1 MPYRRQFYIP
11 ALDGLRALAVLAVFV
26 YHVDERRFTGGF
38 LGVDLFFVISG
49 YVITLGLLDEWQAR
63 GSIDLSE
70 FWWRRARRLMP
81 AAGTLILVTMGLT
94 AAFFPDRMASLRGEA
109 VAAMAYVANWYL
121 VFHSMPYFETL
132 SAPSMLRHLWSLA
145 VEEQFYLLWPPLLAG
160 ALRVLPI
167 RWVFAGTVA
176 LAVGSVVLLGV
187 LYEADASAD
196 RLYYGTDTRGFALL
210 GGAAL
215 AFVWKPR
222 LSPSG
227 FGRRDVV
234 SGFLGTLCLAVFAVL
249 CWRLNGSYEFM
260 YQGGLALAALVSLG
274 AVAMCA
280 RADNAYTR
288 MLESRPLRWLG
299 KRSYSAYLWHWPVV
313 LMLPVQ
319 SALLGGLVPTIA
331 MYLAAAALTL
341 AAAEVSYRW
350 IETPFR
356 EGRVLQFAAALREV
370 RGARR
375 GVVLAG
381 ATMSAL
387 AILSLS
393 VTVARARVPE
403 PPSYLAVPRMNGVL
417 TADSLNGATESPA
430 ISSTPTVTPT
440 PLTSST
446 LPASIVGPLPPGI
459 TIEGGGVLGQTSS
472 STNTSP
478 TPATPPVPQAPLPV
492 TTVVPSGDIVTAIG
506 DSVMLGAAHALAR
519 AFGVVDLDAEAGRSA
534 SAVVDVLRERA
545 AVGRVGSVVVIQV
558 GDNGAL
564 RADRLDE
571 ALTLLNGA
579 RRVVIVN
586 LRVPRAWE
594 APNNVILADLVRRHP
609 NAVLV
614 DWYAASEGHSEYL
627 YDDQIHLKPE
637 GAAVYASL
645 IAEAVNR

>member
-26 YHVDERRFTGGF
+26 YHVDERRVPGGF

-63 GSIDLSE
+63 GSIDLRH

-81 AAGTLILVTMGLT
+81 AAITLILATLAITSVV
-94 AAFFPDRMASLRGEA
+94 FPERMASLRGEA
-109 VAAMAYVANWYL
+109 AAALGYVANWYL
-121 VFHSMPYFETL
+121 VFHRMPYFETL

-160 ALRVLPI
+160 ALRVVRPG
-167 RWVFAGTVA
+167 WVFVGTVLLA
-176 LAVGSVVLLGV
+176 LASAVWLGV
-187 LYEADASAD
+187 LYEADASTN

-222 LSPSG
+222 LAQHE
-227 FGRRDVV
+227 FARRDAMSGVV
-234 SGFLGTLCLAVFAVL
+234 GTLCLGAFALL
-249 CWRLNGSYEFM
+249 CWQLNGSYEFM
-260 YQGGLALAALVSLG
+260 YRGGLVLAALVSLG

-288 MLESRPLRWLG
+288 VLASAPLRWLG

-313 LMLPVQ
+313 LLLPVQ
-319 SALLGGLVPTIA
+319 EALAGGLVSTVAI
-331 MYLAAAALTL
+331 YVAAATVTL

-356 EGRVLQFAAALREV
+356 EGRVLQIAAAWREA

-381 ATMSAL
+381 AMLSAVAVL
-387 AILSLS
+387 TLS

-403 PPSYLAVPRMNGVL
+403 PPSYLAVPRLNAVL
-417 TADSLNGATESPA
+417 TAESVGALPAAVVAVEEEPAPRPESL
-430 ISSTPTVTPT
+430 
-440 PLTSST
+440 
-446 LPASIVGPLPPGI
+446 LPASVVGPLPEGM
-459 TIEGGGVLGQTSS
+459 TIEGGGVLAQEP
-472 STNTSP
+472 SP
-478 TPATPPVPQAPLPV
+478 APANPVPPAVVLP
-492 TTVVPSGDIVTAIG
+492 PSGEFVTAIG

-519 AFGVVDLDAEAGRSA
+519 ALSVVDLDAEAGRSA
-534 SAVVDVLRERA
+534 SAVVEVLRQRA
-545 AVGRVGSVVVIQV
+545 SVGRVGSVVVIQV

-564 RADRLDE
+564 RADRLDD
-571 ALTLLNGA
+571 ALDLLHGA
-579 RRVVIVN
+579 RRVVVVN
-586 LRVPRAWE
+586 VRVPRAWE
-594 APNNVILADLVRRHP
+594 APNNAILAELVQRHR

-614 DWYAASEGHSEYL
+614 DWHAASEGRPEYL

-637 GAAVYASL
+637 GAAVYAAL
-645 IAEAVNR
+645 IAQAIAR

>member
-1 MPYRRQFYIP
+1 MPYRRQFYIS
-11 ALDGLRALAVLAVFV
+11 ALDGLRALAVLAVFA
-26 YHVDERRFTGGF
+26 YHVDERRFPGGF

-63 GSIDLSE
+63 GSIDLRH
-70 FWWRRARRLMP
+70 FWWRRVRRLMP
-81 AAGTLILVTMGLT
+81 AAIALILGTLAITSVT
-94 AAFFPDRMASLRGEA
+94 FPERMASLRGEA
-109 VAAMAYVANWYL
+109 AAALGYVANWYL
-121 VFHSMPYFETL
+121 VFHRMPYFETL

-145 VEEQFYLLWPPLLAG
+145 VEEQFYLLWPPLLTG
-160 ALRVLPI
+160 ALRVMRP
-167 RWVFAGTVA
+167 RWAFAGTVL
-176 LAVGSVVLLGV
+176 LAVASAAWLGV

-222 LSPSG
+222 LAQHT
-227 FGRRDVV
+227 FGLRDAV
-234 SGFLGTLCLAVFAVL
+234 SGFVGVVCLAAFAAL
-249 CWRLNGSYEFM
+249 CWRLNGATDFM
-260 YQGGLALAALVSLG
+260 YRGGLALAALVSLG

-288 MLESRPLRWLG
+288 LLASAPLRWLG

-313 LMLPVQ
+313 LLLPVQ
-319 SALLGGLVPTIA
+319 DALAGGVISTVA
-331 MYLAAAALTL
+331 VYVAAAACTL

-356 EGRVLQFAAALREV
+356 EGRVLHLASAWREA

-375 GVVLAG
+375 GVVLTG
-381 ATMSAL
+381 ATLSAI
-387 AILSLS
+387 AVLSLS

-403 PPSYLAVPRMNGVL
+403 PPSYLSVPKLSAVL
-417 TADSLNGATESPA
+417 TAESVGALPPAVPVAASTVSAEQTPAAESMSPA
-430 ISSTPTVTPT
+430 SV
-440 PLTSST
+440 
-446 LPASIVGPLPPGI
+446 VGPLP
-459 TIEGGGVLGQTSS
+459 EGVTLDGPGVLAQPAPIAPVA
-472 STNTSP
+472 P
-478 TPATPPVPQAPLPV
+478 TPTFVLPP
-492 TTVVPSGDIVTAIG
+492 GGEFVTAIG

-519 AFGVVDLDAEAGRSA
+519 ALGVVDLDAEAGRSA
-534 SAVVDVLRERA
+534 SAVVDVLRQRA

-564 RADRLDE
+564 RADRLDD
-571 ALTLLNGA
+571 ALDLLSGA
-579 RRVVIVN
+579 RRVVVVN

-594 APNNVILADLVRRHP
+594 APNNSILAEAVARHP

-614 DWYAASEGHSEYL
+614 DWHAASEGRGDYL

-645 IAEAVNR
+645 IAQAIAR

>member
-26 YHVDERRFTGGF
+26 YHIDERRFPGGF

-63 GSIDLSE
+63 GSIDLRH
-70 FWWRRARRLMP
+70 FWWRRVRRLMP
-81 AAGTLILVTMGLT
+81 AAIALILATLAMTSV
-94 AAFFPDRMASLRGEA
+94 AFPERMASLRGEA
-109 VAAMAYVANWYL
+109 AAAVGYVANWYL
-121 VFHSMPYFETL
+121 VFHRMPYFETL

-160 ALRVLPI
+160 ALRLVRP
-167 RWVFAGTVA
+167 RWAFVGTVL
-176 LAVGSVVLLGV
+176 LAVASAVWLGV
-187 LYEADASAD
+187 LYQADASAD

-222 LSPSG
+222 LAQHPFSL
-227 FGRRDVV
+227 RDAV
-234 SGFLGTLCLAVFAVL
+234 SGFVGVACLVAFGVL
-249 CWRLNGSYEFM
+249 CWRLNGATDFM
-260 YQGGLALAALVSLG
+260 YRGGLALTALVSLG

-288 MLESRPLRWLG
+288 VLASTPLRWLG

-313 LMLPVQ
+313 LLLPVQ
-319 SALLGGLVPTIA
+319 DALAGGIVSTVAI
-331 MYLAAAALTL
+331 YIAAAACTL

-356 EGRVLQFAAALREV
+356 EGRVLQLASAWREA

-375 GVVLAG
+375 GVVLTG
-381 ATMSAL
+381 ATLSAI
-387 AILSLS
+387 AVLSLS

-403 PPSYLAVPRMNGVL
+403 PPSYLSVPRLNAVL
-417 TADSLNGATESPA
+417 TAESVGAVPPVVPAVSATATAEASPEAESV
-430 ISSTPTVTPT
+430 S
-440 PLTSST
+440 
-446 LPASIVGPLPPGI
+446 PASIVGPLP
-459 TIEGGGVLGQTSS
+459 EGVTLDGPGVLAQSAAPAPAPVA
-472 STNTSP
+472 P
-478 TPATPPVPQAPLPV
+478 TPSFILP
-492 TTVVPSGDIVTAIG
+492 PSGEFVTAIG

-519 AFGVVDLDAEAGRSA
+519 ALGVVDLDAEAGRSA
-534 SAVVDVLRERA
+534 SAVVDVLRQRA

-564 RADRLDE
+564 RADRLHD
-571 ALTLLNGA
+571 ALDLLGGA
-579 RRVVIVN
+579 RRVVVVN

-594 APNNVILADLVRRHP
+594 APNNAILAEVVARHP

-614 DWYAASEGHSEYL
+614 DWHAASEGRGDYL

-645 IAEAVNR
+645 IAQAIAR